1 MSVKQ
6 PRKPAVPYDRLWKG
20 ITTDHFKDFLAM
32 FLPKLYRKVD
42 FSKPF
47 VFLEKELRAVVVG
60 KTLTIADKL
69 VKVALKDGTEK
80 WVFVHIEFENSHS
93 PVIKDRMFEYYCRI
107 RAKYSKD
114 IVALVVYTGGQVP
127 SQGNIYE
134 QRNFDTWLTYK
145 FSTYEI
151 INQSEEDLM
160 NNPNPFAI
168 VVLAN
173 LYVLQTQEN
182 DAKRLTLK
190 QKIYDLAK
198 QRKYPKEQTTNL
210 ILFITELMKLP
221 PKLAK
226 TFTNYISKPQKNDK
240 DMMPITQASRNV
252 ADALGIRAYGK
263 SIKELD
269 NTVAKTIVLLYSQMQ
284 MSVEEIAEKIELE
297 VKFVLD
303 VLKKHKLI
311 KK

>member
-1 MSVKQ
+1 MTTKT

-42 FSKPF
+42 FSRPF

-93 PVIKDRMFEYYCRI
+93 PAIKERMFAYYYRI
-107 RAKYSKD
+107 REKYSKD
-114 IVALVVYTGGQVP
+114 IVALVVYTGAEVP
-127 SQGNIYE
+127 SKANVYE
-134 QRNFDTWLTYK
+134 KKDFETSVVYT
-145 FSTYEI
+145 FGIYEI
-151 INQSEEDLM
+151 IKQNEADLM
-160 NNPNPFAI
+160 KNLNPFAI
-168 VVLAN
+168 VILAN
-173 LYVLQTQEN
+173 LYVLRTQDN
-182 DAKRLTLK
+182 DAERLTLK

-198 QRKYPKEQTTNL
+198 QRKYPKEQATNL

-221 PKLAK
+221 TKLEK
-226 TFTNYISKPQKNDK
+226 TFTTYISKSQKSN

-252 ADALGIRAYGK
+252 ADALGVQAYGK

-269 NTVAKTIVLLYSQMQ
+269 ATVTNAITRSFSKLK
-284 MSVEEIAEKIELE
+284 MSIEEIADFLDIKVDE
-297 VKFVLD
+297 VVF

>member
-1 MSVKQ
+1 MTSNRPQKT
-6 PRKPAVPYDRLWKG
+6 AIPYDRLWKG

-42 FSKPF
+42 FNKPF
-47 VFLEKELRAVVVG
+47 IFLEKELRAVVVG

-69 VKVALKDGTEK
+69 VKVGLKDGTEK
-80 WVFVHIEFENSHS
+80 WVFVHIEFENSHN
-93 PVIKDRMFEYYCRI
+93 PAIKERMFAYYYRI
-107 RAKYSKD
+107 REKYSKD
-114 IVALVVYTGGQVP
+114 IVALVVYTGAEVP
-127 SQGNIYE
+127 SKANIYE
-134 QRNFDTWLTYK
+134 KKDFDTSVLYK

-151 INQSEEDLM
+151 VKQHEIDLI

-168 VVLAN
+168 VILAN
-173 LYVLQTQEN
+173 LYVLRTQGN
-182 DAKRLTLK
+182 DEARLTLK

-198 QRKYPKEQTTNL
+198 KRKYPKEQATNL

-221 PKLAK
+221 TKLEK
-226 TFTNYISKPQKNDK
+226 TFTTYISKSQKSN

-252 ADALGIRAYGK
+252 ADALTKQAYGRTF
-263 SIKELD
+263 KEVD
-269 NTVAKTIVLLYSQMQ
+269 ATVTNAITRLFSKLQ
-284 MSVEEIAEKIELE
+284 MSITEIADFLEIEAQL
-297 VKFVLD
+297 VSD